1 VVVGA
6 PGFDFTTQAGHF
18 DKYPGR
24 AYVFARG
31 ARGWYQEAELAGSDA
46 GPSALFGY
54 SVAVSGHTI
63 VVGAPGAPSVPTEGP
78 GRAYVFER
86 VASGWRQVAELKGAA
101 APTAFAFGASVGV
114 SGGTAVVG
122 TQYLTHGSYRAYM
135 FQEGASGWQRT
146 AVLADTRTAGLG
158 DDDTFAGSVAVS
170 DGTVVV
176 GAPQDDNSA
185 GRTYVFAERGTGWAQ
200 VAKLVG
206 SDTVAGDN
214 FGSSVGVSGG
224 TVLVAAADAG
234 KMLGATYVFE
244 RARATGT
251 RAVQRTA
258 PRSP

>member
-1 VVVGA
+1 VGSGTKQYRQFGYSVAASGGTVVVGSADPYVGDPGSERAYVFMASGGTWRQVAELAGHGAASSSCFGTSLAVSGNTVVVGA

-176 GAPQDDNSA
+176 GGAA
-185 GRTYVFAERGTGWAQ
+185 GR
-200 VAKLVG
+200 
-206 SDTVAGDN
+206 
-214 FGSSVGVSGG
+214 
-224 TVLVAAADAG
+224 
-234 KMLGATYVFE
+234 
-244 RARATGT
+244 
-251 RAVQRTA
+251 
-258 PRSP
+258 